1 MMMLMKMRAM
11 MMRPCGAVQ
20 LLDVEAEAG
29 VDIGEDDD
37 IGVAQFRQGRPA
49 QTSKKMRRAVILRQ
63 GLKGDCACVVQ
74 TQLHFNLLF

>member
-1 MMMLMKMRAM
+1 MMLMKMRAM

-37 IGVAQFRQGRPA
+37 IDGNNDDK
-49 QTSKKMRRAVILRQ
+49 TI
-63 GLKGDCACVVQ
+63 GDGGITVDFWIINRKH
-74 TQLHFNLLF
+74 L

>member
-1 MMMLMKMRAM
+1 MAIIIMMMMLMKMRAM

-37 IGVAQFRQGRPA
+37 IDGNNDDRTIGDGGITVDFW
-49 QTSKKMRRAVILRQ
+49 VINRKHL
-63 GLKGDCACVVQ
+63 
-74 TQLHFNLLF
+74 

>member
-1 MMMLMKMRAM
+1 MAIIIMMMMLMKMRAM

-37 IGVAQFRQGRPA
+37 IDGNNDDK
-49 QTSKKMRRAVILRQ
+49 TI
-63 GLKGDCACVVQ
+63 GDGGITVDFWIINRKH
-74 TQLHFNLLF
+74 L

>member
-1 MMMLMKMRAM
+1 MAIIIMMMMLMKMRAM

-37 IGVAQFRQGRPA
+37 IDGNNDDR
-49 QTSKKMRRAVILRQ
+49 TI
-63 GLKGDCACVVQ
+63 GDGGISVDFWIINRKH
-74 TQLHFNLLF
+74 L

>member
-1 MMMLMKMRAM
+1 MLMKMRAM

-37 IGVAQFRQGRPA
+37 IDGNNDDR
-49 QTSKKMRRAVILRQ
+49 TI
-63 GLKGDCACVVQ
+63 GDGGITVDFWIINRKH
-74 TQLHFNLLF
+74 L

>member
-1 MMMLMKMRAM
+1 MAIIIMMMMLMKMRAM

-37 IGVAQFRQGRPA
+37 IDGNNDDR
-49 QTSKKMRRAVILRQ
+49 TI
-63 GLKGDCACVVQ
+63 GDGGITVDFWIINRKH
-74 TQLHFNLLF
+74 L

>member
-1 MMMLMKMRAM
+1 MKMRAM

-37 IGVAQFRQGRPA
+37 IDGNNDDRTIGDGGITVDFWIIKVHSFPLDHR
-49 QTSKKMRRAVILRQ
+49 IL
-63 GLKGDCACVVQ
+63 GIIKFLWIIKVH
-74 TQLHFNLLF
+74 TFI

>member
-1 MMMLMKMRAM
+1 MLMKMRVM

-37 IGVAQFRQGRPA
+37 IDGNNDDKTIGDGGNTVDFWIIN
-49 QTSKKMRRAVILRQ
+49 KKHL
-63 GLKGDCACVVQ
+63 
-74 TQLHFNLLF
+74 

>member
-1 MMMLMKMRAM
+1 MLMKMRAM

-37 IGVAQFRQGRPA
+37 IDGNNDDRTIGDGGI
-49 QTSKKMRRAVILRQ
+49 AVDFWIINRKHL
-63 GLKGDCACVVQ
+63 
-74 TQLHFNLLF
+74 

>member
-29 VDIGEDDD
+29 VEIGEDDGID
-37 IGVAQFRQGRPA
+37 GNNAPVDQGMI
-49 QTSKKMRRAVILRQ
+49 SN
-63 GLKGDCACVVQ
+63 
-74 TQLHFNLLF
+74 NLV